1 MTFGIEFAFSRSP
14 GPIFSEDLD
23 QRPVYKICP
32 LHRLLKEHVLI
43 LCIIL
48 TSILIAFSF
57 LDKNFQKIN
66 INYFCDK

>member
-1 MTFGIEFAFSRSP
+1 MNFGIEFAFSRSP
-14 GPIFSEDLD
+14 GPIFSEDLG

-48 TSILIAFSF
+48 TSILIAFYF

-66 INYFCDK
+66 IS